1 MQLARPAPKC
11 GPSGSSEFKPLRK
24 GLRTVHTPNMSLK
37 NAALLAL
44 IGMILL
50 TVLLAA
56 DFFNTV
62 LGVVRDVVPAIA
74 LLRSLIYVLVSLSA
88 TVFFYV
94 FHKTQS

>member
-1 MQLARPAPKC
+1 
-11 GPSGSSEFKPLRK
+11 
-24 GLRTVHTPNMSLK
+24 MSLK

-50 TVLLAA
+50 TILLAA

>member
-1 MQLARPAPKC
+1 
-11 GPSGSSEFKPLRK
+11 
-24 GLRTVHTPNMSLK
+24 MSLK
-37 NAALLAL
+37 NAALLPL

-50 TVLLAA
+50 TILLAA

-94 FHKTQS
+94 FHKTHC

>member
-1 MQLARPAPKC
+1 
-11 GPSGSSEFKPLRK
+11 
-24 GLRTVHTPNMSLK
+24 MSLK

-50 TVLLAA
+50 TILLAA
-56 DFFNTV
+56 DFFNAV
-62 LGVVRDVVPAIA
+62 MGVVRDVVPAIA
-74 LLRSLIYVLVSLSA
+74 LLRSLIYMLVSLSA